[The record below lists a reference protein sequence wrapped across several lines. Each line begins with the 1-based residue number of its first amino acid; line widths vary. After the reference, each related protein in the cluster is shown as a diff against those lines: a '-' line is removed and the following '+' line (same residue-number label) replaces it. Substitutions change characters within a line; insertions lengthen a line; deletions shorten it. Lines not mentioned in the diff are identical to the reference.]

1 MLSGMKR
8 RPTDRVQIGLRLRE
22 SLRAR
27 LEAAAKRS
35 DISINEE
42 IVDRLDRSFDRQDL
56 LVDSMV
62 LAYGKDLAGLLMLM
76 GKAMRDAGT
85 SASLATT
92 TGLVGDSW
100 TRHRFAYQQAA
111 IAALYCLDAM
121 APEDNGDRLRSKELI
136 EKLQLDT
143 CGVRSGTIL
152 TNAIKGK
159 APPELRKWAATVRAL
174 LQPDEEEE

>member
-27 LEAAAKRS
+27 LESAAKRS

-62 LAYGKDLAGLLMLM
+62 LAYGKELAGLLMLM
-76 GKAMRDAGT
+76 GRAMSNAG
-85 SASLATT
+85 SAARLATSESR
-92 TGLVGDSW
+92 GDAPW
-100 TRHRFAYQQAA
+100 TNIFFAYQQAA
-111 IAALYCLDAM
+111 MAALHCLDAM
-121 APEDNGDRLRSKELI
+121 APEKDATPPSSKIIELM
-136 EKLQLDT
+136 QLDQ
-143 CGVRSGTIL
+143 CGVRSAAML

-159 APPELRKWAATVRAL
+159 APPDLRKWAATVRAL
-174 LQPDEEEE
+174 LEPDEEEE